1 MGQPAAKKND
11 QITVPARDMH
21 SIQPPGTAPPA
32 LTPHP
37 FAAIISGSLS
47 ADVKIMGMPAATMNS
62 TASNSMPAHL
72 PIGGTFIKPP
82 ANKGT
87 IIAGS
92 ATVFIN
98 GKPAARNGDAAF
110 TCNDPADLPVGKVFA
125 KGTVFIG

>member
-1 MGQPAAKKND
+1 MAM
-11 QITVPARDMH
+11 DMH
-21 SIQPPGTAPPA
+21 LIQPPGTVPPV

-37 FAAIISGSLS
+37 FNGIINGSLS
-47 ADVKIMGMPAATMNS
+47 ADVNIMGMPAATMKS
-62 TASNSMPAHL
+62 TASNTPAHL
-72 PIGGTFIKPP
+72 PIGGTFVKPP
-82 ANKGT
+82 ANRGT

-110 TCNDPADLPVGKVFA
+110 TCNDPADLPVGKVVA